1 MKHFCEQTGN
11 WPGAPEESGSG
22 ARPSQ
27 APDVHAMRV
36 MGQNRTQRGTT
47 LLEILIAVVVI
58 TTGMLGFF
66 TLHIRSHRVA
76 ASAQRTAQATA
87 LASSKQNALMA
98 IPFSSTLTSAGL
110 VPTLFPSC
118 GSWPPVDRLADLC
131 NVETVNAMGTT
142 NPSQGQLIFRRSWAV
157 VVADGESGQSTL
169 DMMVRVR
176 YSAEDG
182 RCPECTNSSL
192 KVGYKALTVR
202 TQRSLN
208 GN

>member
-1 MKHFCEQTGN
+1 MNYFCKQTN
-11 WPGAPEESGSG
+11 DRPGATGSSG
-22 ARPSQ
+22 AGVSPTRMSLPLARR
-27 APDVHAMRV
+27 APNA
-36 MGQNRTQRGTT
+36 QQTQRGTT

-87 LASSKQNALMA
+87 LASSKQNSLMA
-98 IPFSSTLTSAGL
+98 IPFSSTLSAAGQ

-142 NPSQGQLIFRRSWAV
+142 NPSQGLLIFRRSWAV

-202 TQRSLN
+202 TLRSLN